1 MTSYCSHVR
10 EARDLAPGTSGC
22 EECVATGDTWV
33 HLRLCLACGHV
44 GCCDSSKNKHATKH
58 FHATR
63 HPVMRSLEPGESW
76 GWCFLDERVYDPM
89 PLPA

>member
-10 EARDLAPGTSGC
+10 DVRDVAPGTSGC
-22 EECVATGDTWV
+22 EECLATGDTWV
-33 HLRLCLACGHV
+33 HLRLCLVCGHV
-44 GCCDSSKNKHATKH
+44 GCCDSSKNKHATRH

-76 GWCFLDERVYDPM
+76 GWCFVDERVYDPM
-89 PLPA
+89 PVSG